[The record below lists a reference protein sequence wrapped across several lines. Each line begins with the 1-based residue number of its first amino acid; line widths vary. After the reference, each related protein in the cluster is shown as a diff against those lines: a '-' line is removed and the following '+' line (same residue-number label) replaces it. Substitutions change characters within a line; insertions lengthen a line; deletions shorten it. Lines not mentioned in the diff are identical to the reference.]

1 MSNGPRVLAMN
12 GRISMSERIAFKMQL
27 RPGFEAEYRK
37 RHDEIWPEL
46 VAVLKE
52 AGISDYS
59 IFLDRE
65 TCSLFAVLRR
75 SADHAMDRLP
85 QNEIMQRWWR
95 TMSDVMAA
103 NPDGSPISTPLEPM
117 FYLE

>member
-1 MSNGPRVLAMN
+1 
-12 GRISMSERIAFKMQL
+12 MSERIAFKMRL
-27 RPGFEAEYRK
+27 FPGFEAEYRK

-59 IFLDRE
+59 IFLDCE

-75 SADHAMDRLP
+75 SADHAMNRLP
-85 QNEIMQRWWR
+85 QNEIMQRWWVM
-95 TMSDVMAA
+95 MSDVMAA
-103 NPDGSPISTPLEPM
+103 NPDGSPVSTPLEPM
-117 FYLE
+117 FHLD

>member
-1 MSNGPRVLAMN
+1 
-12 GRISMSERIAFKMQL
+12 MSEQIAFKMRL
-27 RPGFEAEYRK
+27 CPGFEAEYRK

-46 VAVLKE
+46 VALLKE

-75 SADHAMDRLP
+75 RADHAMDRLP
-85 QNEIMQRWWR
+85 QTEIMQRWWAMMR
-95 TMSDVMAA
+95 DIVAA
-103 NPDGSPISTPLEPM
+103 NPDGSPVSAPLEPM
-117 FYLE
+117 FHLD